1 MKHRK
6 IAGILLI
13 ATLLSLSACSLPFQL
28 PEGDSALTC
37 RITDKQEKLLTVEV
51 LESNLHFDEGTILLV
66 QYHAITGGTSLDTG
80 DVIRFTYAY
89 LYDVTVQD
97 DLPYMT
103 VDTVSPISW
112 PAPSDTQAA
121 DADRSQTD

>member
-6 IAGILLI
+6 IAGILFI
-13 ATLLSLSACSLPFQL
+13 AALLSLSACSLPFQL
-28 PEGDSALTC
+28 PEGDSTLTC

-112 PAPSDTQAA
+112 TAPSDTQAA